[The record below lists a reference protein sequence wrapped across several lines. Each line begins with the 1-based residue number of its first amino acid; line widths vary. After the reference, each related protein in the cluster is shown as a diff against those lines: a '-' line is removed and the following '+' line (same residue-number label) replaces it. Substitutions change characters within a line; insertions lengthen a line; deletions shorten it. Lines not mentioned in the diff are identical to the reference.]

1 MKLTENLPGIND
13 RTLLVYLMSVDL
25 NGFLGLWLSTPL
37 WLQVKHLDPDI
48 TSSSAMSKDK
58 Q

>member
-25 NGFLGLWLSTPL
+25 NGALGSGSAAPFMVTSSC
-37 WLQVKHLDPDI
+37 LDPDI